1 MCNFT
6 LEKQFFKTSFLIM
19 SKNFNIT
26 GTCLPDRHYIADV
39 SGKMKEILKL
49 INGEAYFIINRPRQY
64 GKTTAL
70 HFLTHALNSTT
81 DYIALRISFEGLGDS
96 AFLSEEQFAKTFIN
110 QLAEKF
116 KIIVPN
122 HAVWLDRIEDKV
134 NNFHLLSNI
143 ITEFCNKVGDKKIV
157 VLIDEVDKSSNNQLF
172 VSFLALLRDKFLDR
186 SELKTFHSVVLAGV
200 HDVKSLKI
208 KLRPDEEAKLNSPW
222 NIATDFKVDMNLY
235 PKEIIPMLEDYM
247 SETGVKMNTK
257 KIAEHLFYYTSGY
270 PFLVSKL
277 CKTVDEDYVSKRKS
291 KKWTLADIDQA
302 ALDLIRENNA
312 NFDSLVK
319 NLEDNK
325 PLFDLVYSIAI
336 DNVKFPYSPHEPIAN
351 LGVLYGIFANREG
364 LVIHNLIYS
373 QVIINYM
380 TFKLQ
385 RETAYEKSMLAGT
398 DYRASDDS
406 LNMELVLTK
415 YQAFM
420 REQYSQKDRAFLERN
435 GRLVFLAFMKPIL
448 NGSGHDFKEVQISE
462 ERRLDVVL
470 TYYQNKYV
478 AELKIWRGQE
488 AHEKGLVQLADYLG
502 RQNLNE
508 GYLVIFDHSA
518 TKSWQTDRREIK
530 GKNIFM
536 VWV

>member
-1 MCNFT
+1 MPK
-6 LEKQFFKTSFLIM
+6 E
-19 SKNFNIT
+19 FNIT
-26 GTCLPDRHYIADV
+26 GTCLPARHYMADV
-39 SGKMKEILKL
+39 SAKMKEVISMIEK
-49 INGEAYFIINRPRQY
+49 EKYFIINRPRQY

-70 HFLTHALNSTT
+70 FTLAETLRQRE
-81 DYIALRISFEGLGDS
+81 DYIVFKTSFEGVGNDDFTS
-96 AFLSEEQFAKTFIN
+96 EERFTKAFLHLLAKEALKFAPDVS
-110 QLAEKF
+110 A
-116 KIIVPN
+116 
-122 HAVWLDRIEDKV
+122 WLTEISKRV
-134 NNFHLLSNI
+134 NNITSLSDYI
-143 ITEFCNKVGDKKIV
+143 PELVVKLNKKV
-157 VLIDEVDKSSNNQLF
+157 VILIDEVDKSSNNQLF
-172 VSFLALLRDKFLDR
+172 VSFLAMLRNLYLSR
-186 SELKTFHSVVLAGV
+186 HENPTFHSVVLAGV

-247 SETGVKMNTK
+247 SETGVKMNPK

-277 CKTVDEDYVSKRKS
+277 CKTIEEDYVSKRKS

-302 ALDLIRENNA
+302 AYDLVRESNA

-325 PLFDLVYSIAI
+325 PLFNLVYGIAV

-380 TFKLQ
+380 TLKLQ
-385 RETAYEKSMLAGT
+385 RETTFENAMLAGT
-398 DYRASDDS
+398 DYRKSDKT

-420 REQYSQKDRAFLERN
+420 REQYSKKDRDFLERN

-470 TYYQNKYV
+470 TYFNQKYV
-478 AELKIWRGQE
+478 AELKIWRGPE
-488 AHEKGLVQLADYLG
+488 AHEKGLIQLADYLDK
-502 RQNLNE
+502 QNLTE
-508 GYLVIFDHSA
+508 GYLVIFDHSV
-518 TKSWQTDRREIK
+518 TKSWQMDRAEVK
-530 GKNIFM
+530 GKSIFM

>member
-1 MCNFT
+1 MP
-6 LEKQFFKTSFLIM
+6 KI
-19 SKNFNIT
+19 FNIT
-26 GTCLPDRHYIADV
+26 GTCLPNRHYMADV
-39 SGKMKEILKL
+39 SGKMKEILKM
-49 INGEAYFIINRPRQY
+49 IHGEAYFIINRPRQY

-70 HFLTHALNSTT
+70 HFLTHALNSTN

-96 AFLSEEQFAKTFIN
+96 TFLNEEQFAKTFTN

-116 KIIVPN
+116 KIVVPN
-122 HAVWLDRIEDKV
+122 HTAWLNQIEDRV
-134 NNFHLLSNI
+134 NNFYSLSNI
-143 ITEFCNKVGDKKIV
+143 ITEFCVEAGDKKIV
-157 VLIDEVDKSSNNQLF
+157 ILIDEVDKSSNNQLF
-172 VSFLALLRDKFLDR
+172 VSFLAMLRDKFLDR
-186 SELKTFHSVVLAGV
+186 SERKTFHSVVLAGV

-235 PKEIIPMLEDYM
+235 PKEIMPMLHDYM
-247 SETGVKMNTK
+247 SETGVKMNPK

-277 CKTVDEDYVSKRKS
+277 CKTIDEDYLTKRKAQ
-291 KKWTLADIDQA
+291 KWTLADIDQA
-302 ALDLIRENNA
+302 AFDLTRESNA

-319 NLEDNK
+319 NLEDNDDLYDMIYGIAVDNQPFSFNIHN
-325 PLFDLVYSIAI
+325 PLT
-336 DNVKFPYSPHEPIAN
+336 N
-351 LGVLYGIFANREG
+351 LATLYGIVMQVNGRM
-364 LVIHNLIYS
+364 VIHNRIYNE
-373 QVIINYM
+373 VIINYM
-380 TFKLQ
+380 
-385 RETAYEKSMLAGT
+385 
-398 DYRASDDS
+398 SDQMHQKQFFARNDFGGGYVNANKT

-420 REQYSQKDRAFLERN
+420 REQYNKKDRDFLERN

-448 NGSGHDFKEVQISE
+448 NGGGHDFKEVQISE

-470 TYYQNKYV
+470 TYFNHKYV
-478 AELKIWRGQE
+478 AELKIWRGPE
-488 AHEKGLVQLADYLG
+488 AHEKGLLQLADYLD
-502 RQNLNE
+502 RQNLKE

-518 TKSWQTDRREIK
+518 TKSWQMDRREIK

>member
-1 MCNFT
+1 
-6 LEKQFFKTSFLIM
+6 M
-19 SKNFNIT
+19 SKEFNIT
-26 GTCLPDRHYIADV
+26 GTCLPARHYMADV
-39 SGKMKEILKL
+39 SAKMKEVISMIEK
-49 INGEAYFIINRPRQY
+49 EKYFIINRPRQY

-70 HFLTHALNSTT
+70 FTLVETLRQRE
-81 DYIALRISFEGLGDS
+81 DYIVFKTSFEGVGNDD
-96 AFLSEEQFAKTFIN
+96 FTSEERFTKTF
-110 QLAEKF
+110 L
-116 KIIVPN
+116 
-122 HAVWLDRIEDKV
+122 
-134 NNFHLLSNI
+134 HLLSKEALKFAPDVSAWLTEVSTRANNI
-143 ITEFCNKVGDKKIV
+143 TSLGDYIPELVVKLNKKV
-157 VLIDEVDKSSNNQLF
+157 VILIDEVDKSSNNQLF
-172 VSFLALLRDKFLDR
+172 VSFLAMLRNLYLSR
-186 SELKTFHSVVLAGV
+186 HENPTFHSVVLAGV

-247 SETGVKMNTK
+247 SETGVKMNPK

-277 CKTVDEDYVSKRKS
+277 CKTIEEDYVSKRKS

-302 ALDLIRENNA
+302 AYDLVRESNA

-325 PLFDLVYSIAI
+325 PLFNLVYGIAV

-351 LGVLYGIFANREG
+351 LGFLYGIFANREG

-380 TFKLQ
+380 TLKLQ
-385 RETAYEKSMLAGT
+385 RETTFENAMLAGT
-398 DYRASDDS
+398 DYRKSDNA

-420 REQYSQKDRAFLERN
+420 REQYSKKDRDFLERN

-470 TYYQNKYV
+470 TYYHNKYV

-488 AHEKGLVQLADYLG
+488 AHEKGLVQLADYLDK
-502 RQNLNE
+502 QNLTE

-518 TKSWQTDRREIK
+518 TKSWQMDRAEVK
-530 GKNIFM
+530 GKSIFM